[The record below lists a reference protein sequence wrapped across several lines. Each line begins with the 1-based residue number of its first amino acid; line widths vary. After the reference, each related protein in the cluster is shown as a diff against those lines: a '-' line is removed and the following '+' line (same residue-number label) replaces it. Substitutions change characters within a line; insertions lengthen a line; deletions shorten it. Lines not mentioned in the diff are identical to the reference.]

1 MQEIQAAMLL
11 TFLVTV
17 IYFAMGIGTQK
28 LWESAIDGKFKILT
42 IILWPVVLLVVSVK
56 QAQ

>member
-1 MQEIQAAMLL
+1 MEEIQAAMLL

-28 LWESAIDGKFKILT
+28 LWEYAIDGKFKILT

-56 QAQ
+56 